1 MDDIILILIAYLL
14 GSIPSALWVGQV
26 FYHKDI
32 RQYGSG
38 NLGATNTFRVLGKK
52 AGFVVTLLDIF
63 KGTAASLI
71 PLLVIFD
78 GSSLNPLLI
87 GMFSVIGHMF
97 PIFAKFK
104 GGKAVATS
112 GGVLLGYHW
121 PFFIVVLVAFF
132 IVLKLSKM
140 VSFSSMAVAIVGI
153 IYSGFYFIFT
163 KDFYLL
169 TVVLAFAIFIIYR
182 HRDNIKRIKAGT
194 EPKITWL

>member
-1 MDDIILILIAYLL
+1 MDDIILIIIAYLL
-14 GSIPSALWVGQV
+14 GSIPSALWIGQI
-26 FYHKDI
+26 FYKKDI
-32 RQYGSG
+32 RQFGSG

-63 KGTAASLI
+63 KGTAATLI
-71 PLLVIFD
+71 PFLAVFD
-78 GSSLNPLLI
+78 GTYLNPLLI

-97 PIFAKFK
+97 PIFARFK

-112 GGVLLGYHW
+112 GGVMLGYHW
-121 PFFIVVLVAFF
+121 PFFIFVLAAFF

-140 VSFSSMAVAIVGI
+140 VSFSSMAVAFVGI
-153 IYSGFYFIFT
+153 IYSVVYFSIT
-163 KDFYLL
+163 KDLYFLV
-169 TVVLAFAIFIIYR
+169 VVLALAIFIIYR